1 MSDPD
6 PDPRSYLEGVDLLCA
21 GNAAGALSLLEAL
34 PRGERSRDRL
44 LALAKA
50 YLELE
55 RGEDAALCLEPLV
68 QDPPEDSGERAL
80 LGILLASARARA
92 GRREDARAGLEGV
105 AATDARLERAARALR
120 KRIDQGAPPVVRL

>member
-1 MSDPD
+1 MVDRD
-6 PDPRSYLEGVDLLCA
+6 PDPRSYSEGVDLLCA
-21 GNAAGALSLLEAL
+21 GEAARALEPLESVPEA
-34 PRGERSRDRL
+34 ERSRNRR

-55 RGEDAALCLEPLV
+55 RGDDAARCLEPLV
-68 QDPPEDSGERAL
+68 QDSPEDPGERAL

-92 GRREDARAGLEGV
+92 GRREDARAGLLGV
-105 AATDARLERAARALR
+105 AEVDPRLERAARALR

>member
-1 MSDPD
+1 MIDPD
-6 PDPRSYLEGVDLLCA
+6 PDPRSYHEGVDLLCA
-21 GNAAGALSLLEAL
+21 GRAAESLAPLEAV
-34 PRGERSRDRL
+34 PESERTRDRR

-55 RGEDAALCLEPLV
+55 RGEDAARCLEPLV

-80 LGILLASARARA
+80 LAILLAAARARA

-105 AATDARLERAARALR
+105 GATDSRLERAARALR